1 MGLRPSA
8 LLTLSLV
15 SALACHQTPAG
26 PVRVEM
32 VVNEDGFVPAE
43 VKARAG
49 EPVTLVITRKT
60 DNTCATEILVPE
72 YSVSQDLPLDRT
84 VEVSFTPTR
93 AGRLI
98 FGCAMGQMIGGT
110 ILVR

>member
-1 MGLRPSA
+1 MGLRPTA
-8 LLTLSLV
+8 LLTLVLLALV
-15 SALACHQTPAG
+15 ACRAAPTG

-32 VVNEDGFVPAE
+32 LVTEDGFVPAE
-43 VKARAG
+43 LKARAG

-72 YSVSQDLPLDRT
+72 YSVSQDLPLEQT
-84 VEVSFTPTR
+84 VELTFTPTR
-93 AGRLI
+93 AGKLV

>member
-1 MGLRPSA
+1 MGLRPNALLALALASA
-8 LLTLSLV
+8 LGCRPVPT
-15 SALACHQTPAG
+15 G

-32 VVNEDGFVPAE
+32 LVTEDGFVPAE

-60 DNTCATEILVPE
+60 DNTCATEVLVPE

-84 VEVSFTPTR
+84 VELTFTPTR
-93 AGRLI
+93 AGKLI